1 MSWEDFQLFL
11 GRVQPPSK
19 DKSPLEKITP
29 NKKKLFQFLKTKIEN
44 WELLTQLTPLQVPL
58 DVSRG
63 VFSGDD
69 YRVAAL
75 SKSYLTVI
83 GIIVQSLKT
92 IGQF

>member
-1 MSWEDFQLFL
+1 MV
-11 GRVQPPSK
+11 RVPPPSQEK
-19 DKSPLEKITP
+19 MPLEKITP
-29 NKKKLFQFLKTKIEN
+29 YQKKKLFQFLKTKIEN
-44 WELLTQLTPLQVPL
+44 GELLTQLTQVPL

-69 YRVAAL
+69 CRVAAL

-83 GIIVQSLKT
+83 GISVQSLKT